1 MTLDLVP
8 GLITTREEVAASYGG
23 SVYSG
28 GMVPAPNSKMVFVYS
43 DPAAGQK
50 HGYTFDG
57 WAEDD
62 DFGPLYLYTGAGAE
76 GHQQMVRGNKVLLD
90 TLTNGYEVHLF
101 VSNGKAP
108 GKKLVMQRY
117 VGRVVVDAVEPYEE
131 RWAPGSDKV
140 MRRVFVFRLRPA
152 EGATMDVA
160 ETDSVLPATQTMV
173 VELTEKPPA
182 PKTAKV
188 PAQTGAKDKKT
199 EQHATAQTTANIP
212 GGARTVRRREGQL
225 CTAFEEFL
233 IAAGHKTKSFQIT
246 VKGEPGAFTPDLYDV
261 TDNALYEAKGLA
273 TRNNVRMAIG
283 QLFDYRRHLDV
294 PAGLR
299 LAVLLPGEPTADVRA
314 LLDAENIALVTQTTD
329 GFAGFPLPSAGA

>member
-28 GMVPAPNSKMVFVYS
+28 GMVPAPKSKMLFVYS
-43 DPAAGQK
+43 DPAAGLK

-62 DFGPLYLYTGAGAE
+62 DFGPLYLYTGAGAT
-76 GHQQMVRGNKVLLD
+76 GHQQMKLGNKSLMD

-101 VSNGKAP
+101 VSHGKAP

-117 VGRVVVDAVEPYEE
+117 VGRVALDAGEPFEE
-131 RWAPGSDKV
+131 RWAPGSDGA

-152 EGATMDVA
+152 EGAEMNVLDS
-160 ETDSVLPATQTMV
+160 DSVLPATQTTV
-173 VELTEKPPA
+173 IELPPKPPVV
-182 PKTAKV
+182 KL
-188 PAQTGAKDKKT
+188 PAQQTGAKDKKT
-199 EQHATAQTTANIP
+199 EQHTTAQTTANIP
-212 GGARTVRRREGQL
+212 GGPRTVKRREGQL

-233 IAAGHKTKSFQIT
+233 IAAGHLTKSFQIT
-246 VKGEPGAFTPDLYDV
+246 VEGESGTFTPDLYDA
-261 TDNALYEAKGLA
+261 TDNVLYEAKGLA

-283 QLFDYRRHLDV
+283 QLLDYRRHLTV
-294 PAGLR
+294 PDGLR
-299 LAVLLPGEPTADVRA
+299 LAVLLPEPPTADVKN
-314 LLDAENIALVTQTTD
+314 LLEVEAVELVYQTEG
-329 GFAGFPLPSAGA
+329 GFAGWPLASYQP

>member
-28 GMVPAPNSKMVFVYS
+28 GMVPAPKSKMLFVYS
-43 DPAAGQK
+43 DPATGLK

-57 WAEDD
+57 WTEDD
-62 DFGPLYLYTGAGAE
+62 DFGPLYLYTGAGAA
-76 GHQQMVRGNKVLLD
+76 GHQQMKLGNKSLMD
-90 TLTNGYEVHLF
+90 TLTNGYVVHLF

-117 VGRVVVDAVEPYEE
+117 VGRVALDAVEPYEE
-131 RWAPGSDKV
+131 RWAPGSDGE

-152 EGATMDVA
+152 EDATMNVLD
-160 ETDSVLPATQTMV
+160 TDSVLPATQTKV
-173 VELTEKPPA
+173 VELPPKPPA
-182 PKTAKV
+182 AKV
-188 PAQTGAKDKKT
+188 PAQQTGAKDKKT
-199 EQHATAQTTANIP
+199 EQHTTAQTTANIP
-212 GGARTVRRREGQL
+212 GGPRTVERREGQL

-233 IAAGHKTKSFQIT
+233 IAAGHETKSFQIT
-246 VKGEPGAFTPDLYDV
+246 VEGEPGAFTPDLYDA
-261 TDNALYEAKGLA
+261 TDNVLYEAKGLA

-283 QLFDYRRHLDV
+283 QLLDYRRHLKV

-299 LAVLLPGEPTADVRA
+299 LAVLLPESPTADLQA
-314 LLDAENIALVTQTTD
+314 LCAAENIALVTQTTD